1 MDVDVEDKMIKTTS
15 RITSIEV
22 TDEDGSTIRIFRD
35 SEGWLHISIKN
46 EDNYINSFR
55 LNGVASIELNTEIN
69 RLMNEDE
76 DRSRTAGQ
84 KQLDKD
90 RIQTDAEE
98 YNEKEE

>member
-1 MDVDVEDKMIKTTS
+1 MDVDVEDKMIK
-15 RITSIEV
+15 RICV
-22 TDEDGSTIRIFRD
+22 TITKDETDGNITIV
-35 SEGWLHISIKN
+35 LKN
-46 EDNYINSFR
+46 IWD
-55 LNGVASIELNTEIN
+55 
-69 RLMNEDE
+69 NEDE

>member
-1 MDVDVEDKMIKTTS
+1 MVGE
-15 RITSIEV
+15 
-22 TDEDGSTIRIFRD
+22 
-35 SEGWLHISIKN
+35 
-46 EDNYINSFR
+46 Y
-55 LNGVASIELNTEIN
+55 
-69 RLMNEDE
+69 EDE